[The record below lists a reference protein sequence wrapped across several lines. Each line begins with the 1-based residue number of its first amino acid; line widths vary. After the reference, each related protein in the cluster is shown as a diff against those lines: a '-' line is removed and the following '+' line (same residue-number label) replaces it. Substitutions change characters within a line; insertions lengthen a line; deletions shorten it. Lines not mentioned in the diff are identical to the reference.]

1 VNQIRKSNKMQ
12 TGRREPDKKSE
23 GSIYHAHPILSL
35 VLLASGNYPA
45 KLRLK
50 PTRELDADFADER

>member
-1 VNQIRKSNKMQ
+1 MQ